1 MTTYSYEHTATT
13 TATPAAVYARW
24 ADVATWPTWDTSV
37 LAASLEGPFEPGS
50 RGSMTLEGPMEV
62 GFELVEVD
70 PGAGFL
76 DETVL
81 PGLVLRFD
89 HRVEARPGG
98 AEVTVRVSIEGEGAA
113 EMGPMVT
120 GDTPDA
126 VAGLLRLAE
135 RTPAP
140 A

>member
-1 MTTYSYEHTATT
+1 
-13 TATPAAVYARW
+13 
-24 ADVATWPTWDTSV
+24 
-37 LAASLEGPFEPGS
+37 
-50 RGSMTLEGPMEV
+50 MEI

-70 PGAGFL
+70 AGAGFL

-89 HRVEARPGG
+89 HRVVPRPDG

-120 GDTPDA
+120 EDTPDA
-126 VAGLLRLAE
+126 VAALVRLAE
-135 RTPAP
+135 RAP
-140 A
+140 ATA